1 MYGTV
6 DAAQLEKYYRFHP
19 VPFISIHKEPHY
31 LQPCDIYEI
40 PFENRQMSNS
50 SLLRDLNISQSG
62 LSISARFGEHSYGT
76 RAKKIIENTS
86 DDSTLVRSIQVTMPS
101 SGSNISFIN
110 NMKLECDCMTSLFLS
125 IHS

>member
-1 MYGTV
+1 
-6 DAAQLEKYYRFHP
+6 
-19 VPFISIHKEPHY
+19 
-31 LQPCDIYEI
+31 
-40 PFENRQMSNS
+40 MSNS
-50 SLLRDLNISQSG
+50 SLIRDLNISQSG
-62 LSISARFGEHSYGT
+62 LSISTRFGEHAYGT

-86 DDSTLVRSIQVTMPS
+86 NDSTLVRSIQVTMPS